1 MFFFGP
7 LSTHLPYILLGVIYL
22 VSVSFYSLKVMAAE
36 GPEDNPHELT
46 HFVDNSETDADDTLL
61 VFDNLNQEYS
71 DFAFAETKCSLSFPL
86 LSTRLR
92 GSPGHLMFSDFYSFN
107 SFGRPPP
114 KTFS

>member
-7 LSTHLPYILLGVIYL
+7 LSSHLPYILLGVVYL
-22 VSVSFYSLKVMAAE
+22 ASVSFYSLKVMAAE

-46 HFVDNSETDADDTLL
+46 HFVDNSEIDADDTLL
-61 VFDNLNQEYS
+61 VFENLNQGYS
-71 DFAFAETKCSLSFPL
+71 DCAFEEAKNSLSFPL

-92 GSPGHLMFSDFYSFN
+92 GSPGHLMFSVFYDFN

-114 KTFS
+114 QPLS